1 MITSGKRVFFKRVV
15 LSTLSHPSFTV
26 CISFNHLPCLPR
38 SPLVHP
44 LNPPPHF
51 SGQHVRVFPF
61 SLIHDPRNE
70 YYKHYTVAY
79 LGNVSG
85 GYPIRYINVPI
96 DVLRALTITTIDKDE
111 PVWFGCDVGKSF
123 HREKGLLQHNVFDF
137 ESAFGTGFGMDKR
150 ERLLYGESL
159 MTHAMVI
166 TAYDR
171 EQLTSTWHGRLQRG
185 VGLCCVVGGSGHSLV
200 FFLFDV
206 LVLVCVL
213 F

>member
-1 MITSGKRVFFKRVV
+1 M
-15 LSTLSHPSFTV
+15 
-26 CISFNHLPCLPR
+26 
-38 SPLVHP
+38 
-44 LNPPPHF
+44 
-51 SGQHVRVFPF
+51 
-61 SLIHDPRNE
+61 
-70 YYKHYTVAY
+70 AY

-171 EQLTSTWHGRLQRG
+171 EQLTSTYKIALHGTGWHGCLQRSVRVAVGG
-185 VGLCCVVGGSGHSLV
+185 VGTHSYS
-200 FFLFDV
+200 FFYFRHV
-206 LVLVCVL
+206 LVLVCFL

>member
-15 LSTLSHPSFTV
+15 LLTLSHPSFTL
-26 CISFNHLPCLPR
+26 FALFTPC

-44 LNPPPHF
+44 LNPPHF
-51 SGQHVRVFPF
+51 SGQHVRFVFPF

-171 EQLTSTWHGRLQRG
+171 EQLTSTWHGRLQWC
-185 VGLCCVVGGSGHSLV
+185 VGLCVVWGSGHLLV
-200 FFLFDV
+200 FILFSV
-206 LVLVCVL
+206 LVLVCIL

>member
-1 MITSGKRVFFKRVV
+1 
-15 LSTLSHPSFTV
+15 
-26 CISFNHLPCLPR
+26 
-38 SPLVHP
+38 
-44 LNPPPHF
+44 
-51 SGQHVRVFPF
+51 
-61 SLIHDPRNE
+61 
-70 YYKHYTVAY
+70 VAY

-171 EQLTSTWHGRLQRG
+171 EQLTSTLARTIAAVCGW
-185 VGLCCVVGGSGHSLV
+185 VCCVRVWTLTC
-200 FFLFDV
+200 FFLV
-206 LVLVCVL
+206 
-213 F
+213 

>member
-1 MITSGKRVFFKRVV
+1 VSCFQLCLTPR
-15 LSTLSHPSFTV
+15 
-26 CISFNHLPCLPR
+26 LPCVSR

-51 SGQHVRVFPF
+51 SGQHVRVISF

>member
-1 MITSGKRVFFKRVV
+1 MASPNADDMVGMGD
-15 LSTLSHPSFTV
+15 FTAV
-26 CISFNHLPCLPR
+26 RDEIRLAIPENPAG
-38 SPLVHP
+38 
-44 LNPPPHF
+44 LNNSPPPTEPPPAAAQPDATPE
-51 SGQHVRVFPF
+51 QHQQILASQHKDSPT
-61 SLIHDPRNE
+61 D
-70 YYKHYTVAY
+70 TV
-79 LGNVSG
+79 
-85 GYPIRYINVPI
+85 P
-96 DVLRALTITTIDKDE
+96 TIDKDE

-185 VGLCCVVGGSGHSLV
+185 VGLCCVVWGSGHSLV
-200 FFLFDV
+200 LFLV
-206 LVLVCVL
+206 
-213 F
+213 